1 MYKTDKKE
9 INHVLLKKYK
19 SYLDWIE
26 LVYFNNIDNIND
38 YMKLN
43 VIKKNDLLK
52 ELNEDNVVDEDENI
66 ITKLNKRAIE
76 LEKTKTSE
84 LAKVLKWKYFY
95 MDSSIIPTKTSVT
108 KLKEAENEQI
118 VSIEEL
124 AEQSEESKFAVA
136 RPQFLNEDVQITS
149 AQKGTLMHLCF
160 QKLDEHKEY
169 TKEMLQQLVDD
180 MVVRKLITPLEGKSI
195 SMY

>member
-95 MDSSIIPTKTSVT
+95 MDS
-108 KLKEAENEQI
+108 
-118 VSIEEL
+118 
-124 AEQSEESKFAVA
+124 
-136 RPQFLNEDVQITS
+136 
-149 AQKGTLMHLCF
+149 
-160 QKLDEHKEY
+160 
-169 TKEMLQQLVDD
+169 
-180 MVVRKLITPLEGKSI
+180 
-195 SMY
+195 